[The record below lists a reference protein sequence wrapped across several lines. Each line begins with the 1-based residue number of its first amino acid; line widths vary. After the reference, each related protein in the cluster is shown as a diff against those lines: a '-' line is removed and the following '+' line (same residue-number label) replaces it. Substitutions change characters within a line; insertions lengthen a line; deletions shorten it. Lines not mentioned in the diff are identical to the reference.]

1 MQRGFSLVETLIA
14 TCLLAAA
21 VVTLAQLLA
30 IGVHAGFSARTR
42 TVSMLL
48 AAKQMEEL
56 RGRVW
61 SALDTGGSESREY
74 FDARLARVCGDVDAP
89 CPEAS
94 YVSRWSA
101 SAASFNPGVLLI
113 EVEAA
118 PVGIPANGVMLTSAR
133 ARKTP

>member
-61 SALDTGGSESREY
+61 SALDTGGSESR
-74 FDARLARVCGDVDAP
+74 
-89 CPEAS
+89 
-94 YVSRWSA
+94 
-101 SAASFNPGVLLI
+101 
-113 EVEAA
+113 
-118 PVGIPANGVMLTSAR
+118 
-133 ARKTP
+133 